1 MPVKTYDTR
10 AQEAD
15 LYHRGHSAYDQG
27 SGFSDLSGRP
37 ERVISVSLPRGLIA
51 TQGMLVRSP
60 RVQARASVPQRM

>member
-51 TQGMLVRSP
+51 TKGDAGAQPHTSGSCVSTL
-60 RVQARASVPQRM
+60 